1 MFNVFRCEQ
10 LTLLRDKMSLGMILL
25 WPTLLIFILGN
36 MLGNLDNPD
45 ERIQPFE
52 VAYVIDSA
60 DEATLRTA
68 EAIIGQFDD
77 VEQVNFTQSASLAA
91 VEEPL
96 AGGDLAAVV
105 VFAEPFAIEIHE
117 GIAQTPNRAVR
128 TIFEGVA
135 RLHATVTVIS
145 DPAQY
150 AEAGAS
156 LANPAAATAVAVAPA
171 APADPAAAATA
182 AASTS
187 ATWMS
192 TAPPPSATSLD
203 PAALDA
209 LLATPRVE
217 DKTYGV
223 SRTMM
228 DYYAITMIVMMCF
241 MGSASSAAAT
251 FHDWRKHGTLRRTVA
266 SPQNKTG
273 LFLQF
278 LASSLPMNFA
288 QVGIAM
294 AASVL
299 LLGVHFAATWQLNL
313 LLFVMLSLA
322 GFAFSAVFLVLGMFI
337 RFNPILVIV
346 PLMWVVLFLSGT
358 FAKVVYVPGIT
369 ELMPPYLIQSAAFDL
384 TLFGTTASS
393 FAVIAVC
400 LALTVVA
407 AVAGT
412 VLFNKKAVTS

>member
-10 LTLLRDKMSLGMILL
+10 LTLLRDKMSLSMILL

-52 VAYVIDSA
+52 VAYVIDST
-60 DEATLRTA
+60 DEAAIRTA
-68 EAIIGQFDD
+68 EVIIGQFGD

-96 AGGDLAAVV
+96 AKGDLAAAV
-105 VFAEPFAIEIHE
+105 VFAEPFVIEIHE

-128 TIFEGVA
+128 AIFEGVA

-150 AEAGAS
+150 AEVGAP
-156 LANPAAATAVAVAPA
+156 LADSAAATATAVAPA
-171 APADPAAAATA
+171 TSAAPEVAAFPVTPMPAAGV
-182 AASTS
+182 
-187 ATWMS
+187 S
-192 TAPPPSATSLD
+192 TALPPPATSLE

-209 LLATPRVE
+209 MLATPRVE

-223 SRTMM
+223 SRVMI
-228 DYYAITMIVMMCF
+228 DYYAITMIVMMFF
-241 MGSASSAAAT
+241 MGSASAAAAT
-251 FHDWRKHGTLRRTVA
+251 FHNWRKHGTLRRTVA

-278 LASSLPMNFA
+278 LASSLPMNCV
-288 QVGIAM
+288 QVGITM
-294 AASVL
+294 LASTL
-299 LLGVHFAATWQLNL
+299 LLGAHFAATWQLNL
-313 LLFVMLSLA
+313 LLFAMLSLA
-322 GFAFSAVFLVLGMFI
+322 GFAFSAVFLVFGMFI
-337 RFNPILVIV
+337 RFNPMLVIV

-369 ELMPPYLIQSAAFDL
+369 EFMPPYLIQSAAFDL

-393 FAVIAVC
+393 FAVIAVS